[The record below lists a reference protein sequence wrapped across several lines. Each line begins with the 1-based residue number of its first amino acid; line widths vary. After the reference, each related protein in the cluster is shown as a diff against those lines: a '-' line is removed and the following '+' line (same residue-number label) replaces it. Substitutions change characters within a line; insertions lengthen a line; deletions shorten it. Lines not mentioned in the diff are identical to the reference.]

1 MISSEEAVNRTN
13 KERVNTSFEY
23 LLKYIELA
31 ILNSADLGLYNTF
44 YSLEL
49 FTEDQVKILKR
60 MLEEKGYKATTDSK
74 NIYIDWNNEI

>member
-1 MISSEEAVNRTN
+1 MISSEEAFNRTN

-31 ILNSADLGLYNTF
+31 ILNSTDLGLYNTF

-60 MLEEKGYKATTDSK
+60 MLEEKGYKVTTDSK